1 MFETNPIS
9 KCGGMHGAAG
19 LVDDI
24 RDVRAREGEI
34 LKRPD
39 NSTVETRMIRRRGAR
54 CRACRGTWCGER
66 ITLLHFKHLKDRESV
81 VFLGEGEAVSMLLKF
96 DSKEAR
102 RGSKIFELKILMKR
116 GNEVV
121 DFRGGRSDDEN
132 VIDVNEKIER
142 SSGSIKK
149 RGVIFGSLT
158 TESKKLPGEF
168 LMENYFKNMNTR
180 VLSEPILLLLLIYQ
194 FEKLSIP

>member
-1 MFETNPIS
+1 M
-9 KCGGMHGAAG
+9 
-19 LVDDI
+19 
-24 RDVRAREGEI
+24 
-34 LKRPD
+34 
-39 NSTVETRMIRRRGAR
+39 
-54 CRACRGTWCGER
+54 
-66 ITLLHFKHLKDRESV
+66 
-81 VFLGEGEAVSMLLKF
+81 FLGEGEAVSMLLKF

-102 RGSKIFELKILMKR
+102 RGSKIFEPKMLMKR

-149 RGVIFGSLT
+149 RGVSFGSLK
-158 TESKKLPGEF
+158 TESKKLLGEF